1 MRDLS
6 RTRDAI
12 AAYDVADA
20 KFHHSSLWKNNG
32 PSIGEAS
39 RLLAELETLAE
50 AVGAAYGEDTKD
62 INSPETC
69 RQCVRPGPAIPPLGE
84 TQPSFVRRMVADW
97 EKSLTDAQKRV

>member
-1 MRDLS
+1 MRNLS

-20 KFHHSSLWKNNG
+20 RFRDSALWANSG

-69 RQCVRPGPAIPPLGE
+69 RQCVRPGPLVPPLGE
-84 TQPSFVRRMVADW
+84 TRPSFVRRMVADW
-97 EKSLTDAQKRV
+97 EKDLTTAQKRV